1 MATADD
7 YAAWIVK
14 NADKKG
20 TPEFDIVARAYQE
33 AGNSAP
39 PAPRTRTL
47 ADQLGLTA
55 RAGIKGLAAPVALFS
70 DALGGLTNTVQNVVA
85 GRPNA
90 GLQFKPASVA
100 IDELLDRAGL
110 PRPETSAERIAST
123 GAELMTGAGA
133 GTKLAQLGLRAL
145 TEAAPVARE
154 VFSRLSKD
162 PVQQVVSA
170 GSAGLAGQ
178 QAQEAGAGPLGQFI
192 SAAGGGVLGAG
203 SLALGRSAVDGVKS
217 LIPRQQQMQM
227 ARVDQTI
234 NVSLQSSGIDP
245 ATITPA
251 MRASLREQVGRAM
264 DQGQLDDRAVARLA
278 DYTRLGTTPTRG
290 RLTLDP
296 FDITQEQNASRM
308 AAATGQRDV
317 GLPAISNANNARLLT
332 TVDGFNPSADRFA
345 TGQRAMAPI
354 QAMDRAMEA
363 SKTAAYRAANEM
375 AGGDIPLQRGGLNG
389 VYDKLNAQRKL
400 RFVPEN
406 VMGTIDDTLND
417 TRAPFTVNDLDAL
430 KSTIATAQRGTQDGN
445 VKAALKI
452 VRDHLDSMPLT
463 PEKATFGGNQVVT
476 EQGATFLRN
485 QDAQAGNLKA
495 ALDAARGENFSWR
508 RWQESA
514 PAIQAAVDDAT
525 PETFVKNFIR
535 NQNADSR
542 DVMRAAD
549 VINTSPDARNAVRS
563 ELVQHL
569 KDAAIGKGNQSETG
583 NFSGRA
589 WVSALDGI
597 SRQKL
602 ALFFAPEEIET
613 LRALGRVGTYE
624 TFQPRGSAVN
634 NSNTA
639 AGLAGALQGILKYSK
654 PLANKLPF
662 GELAISN
669 PLQNITLSVMQR
681 GANDIPR
688 SLLVKTPVLNSL
700 LDPLVLPATLG
711 GGLLSA
717 P

>member
-14 NADKKG
+14 NADKQG
-20 TPEFDIVARAYQE
+20 TPEFDIVARAYRE
-33 AGNSAP
+33 AGNSA
-39 PAPRTRTL
+39 APRTRTL
-47 ADQLGLTA
+47 ADQFGLTA
-55 RAGIKGLAAPVALFS
+55 RAGIKGLAAPVAIFS

-100 IDELLDRAGL
+100 IDELLDRVGL
-110 PRPETSAERIAST
+110 PRPETSAERIAAT

-133 GTKLAQLGLRAL
+133 GAKFAEMGSRAI
-145 TEAAPVARE
+145 TQAAPVARE
-154 VFSRLSKD
+154 VFSRLSRD
-162 PVQQVVSA
+162 PLQQVVSA
-170 GSAGLAGQ
+170 GSAGVAGQ

-192 SAAGGGVLGAG
+192 SATGGGVLGAG
-203 SLALGRSAVDGVKS
+203 SVALGRSAVDGVKS
-217 LIPRQQQMQM
+217 LIPRQQQVQM

-234 NVSLQSSGIDP
+234 NVALQSSGIDP

-264 DQGQLDDRAVARLA
+264 DLGQLDDRAVARLA
-278 DYTRLGTTPTRG
+278 DYTRLGATPTRA

-317 GLPAISNANNARLLT
+317 GLPAISNANNARMLS
-332 TVDGFNPSADRFA
+332 TVDGFNPIADRFA
-345 TGQRAMAPI
+345 TGQRSMAPI
-354 QAMDRAMEA
+354 LATNTALED
-363 SKTAAYRAANEM
+363 SKTAAYAAAREL
-375 AGGDIPLQRGGLNG
+375 AGGDIPLNRGPVLAAINEDLRRSMKEPFLPAEVKAILNRLST
-389 VYDKLNAQRKL
+389 D
-400 RFVPEN
+400 P
-406 VMGTIDDTLND
+406 D
-417 TRAPFTVNDLDAL
+417 APFTVTSIDNL
-430 KSTIATAQRGTQDGN
+430 KSIIATAQRATLDGN
-445 VKAALKI
+445 VKTALGA
-452 VRDHLDSMPLT
+452 VRNALDSVPMT
-463 PEKATFGGNQVVT
+463 PEKATFGGSQLVT
-476 EQGATFLRN
+476 EQGANFLRN
-485 QDAQAGNLKA
+485 QDAQAGNVKA
-495 ALDAARGENFSWR
+495 ALDAARGENFNWR

-514 PAIQAAVDDAT
+514 PAIEAAVNDAN

-535 NQNADSR
+535 NQNAR
-542 DVMRAAD
+542 AADVMRAAD

-563 ELVQHL
+563 ELVQYL
-569 KDAAIGKGNQSETG
+569 KDAAIGKGNQSDTG

-589 WVSALDGI
+589 WLSALDGI
-597 SRQKL
+597 SRPKL
-602 ALFFAPEEIET
+602 ALFFEPDEIET
-613 LRALGRVGTYE
+613 LRALGRVGTLE

-639 AGLAGALQGILKYSK
+639 AGVAGALQGILKYAK
-654 PLANKLPF
+654 PMTDKLPF
-662 GELAISN
+662 GQIAISN
-669 PLQNITLSVMQR
+669 PLENLTLSVMQR
-681 GANDIPR
+681 GATNIPR
-688 SLLVKTPVLNSL
+688 SLLVKAPVLNSL

>member
-39 PAPRTRTL
+39 PRTRTL

-70 DALGGLTNTVQNVVA
+70 DAVGGLTNTVQNVVA

-133 GTKLAQLGLRAL
+133 GTKLAQLGSRAL

-154 VFSRLSKD
+154 VFSRLSRD

-217 LIPRQQQMQM
+217 LIPRQQQVQM

-332 TVDGFNPSADRFA
+332 TVDGFNPIADRFA
-345 TGQRAMAPI
+345 TGQRSMAPI
-354 QAMDRAMEA
+354 LATNTALEN
-363 SKTAAYRAANEM
+363 SKTAAYAAAREL
-375 AGGDIPLQRGGLNG
+375 AGGDIPLNRGPVLAAINEDLRRSMKEPFLPAEVRAILNRLST
-389 VYDKLNAQRKL
+389 D
-400 RFVPEN
+400 P
-406 VMGTIDDTLND
+406 D
-417 TRAPFTVNDLDAL
+417 APFTVTSVDNL
-430 KSTIATAQRGTQDGN
+430 KTIIATAQRATLDGN
-445 VKAALKI
+445 VKAALGA
-452 VRDHLDSMPLT
+452 VRDALDSVPMT
-463 PEKATFGGNQVVT
+463 PEKATFGGSQLVT
-476 EQGATFLRN
+476 EQGANFLRN

-508 RWQESA
+508 TWQRSA
-514 PAIQAAVDDAT
+514 PAIEAAVDDAN

-535 NQNADSR
+535 SPNAR
-542 DVMRAAD
+542 AADVMRAAD

-563 ELVQHL
+563 ELVQYL